1 MERATAGTRTIYS
14 RPSDQVTQSRP
25 AYILPMKHP
34 RLHLVALDC
43 PEPYELATF
52 YSALTGIPV
61 ETWPGYAPEDMPGI
75 DLIHIHQ
82 PSLSFQRVE
91 NYTPPTWPTGDSP
104 KQLHLDFVVDD
115 LDESEAFF
123 LSIGAKKTDF
133 QPGETFRVF
142 LDPVGHPFCLILD
155 PDAPE
160 DTSNQ

>member
-1 MERATAGTRTIYS
+1 VKY
-14 RPSDQVTQSRP
+14 
-25 AYILPMKHP
+25 P

-43 PEPYELATF
+43 PEPYELAQF

-75 DLIHIHQ
+75 DLLHVSE
-82 PSLSFQRVE
+82 PSLSFQRVK
-91 NYTPPTWPTGDSP
+91 NYQSPTWPDGDSP

-115 LDESEAFF
+115 LDEAEALA
-123 LSIGAKKTDF
+123 LSIGARKATH

-155 PDAPE
+155 SENAQGE
-160 DTSNQ
+160 